1 MPNRLHITHKQAS
14 DLLLELVT
22 IVNSNNPVYT
32 VQLTIYAPKENE
44 DANVIDY
51 TLILESKTHFCIQI
65 ESKKSNFQKEQFM
78 TQCHEYINEMAL
90 NLAQSSANTRVL
102 N

>member
-1 MPNRLHITHKQAS
+1 MPNRLQITHKQAS

-22 IVNSNNPVYT
+22 IINSNNPVYT
-32 VQLTIYAPKENE
+32 VEITIYAPKNDD

-65 ESKKSNFQKEQFM
+65 ESKRSNFQQEQFM
-78 TQCHEYINEMAL
+78 TQCRKHINEMAL
-90 NLAQSSANTRVL
+90 NLVQSSANARVL

>member
-1 MPNRLHITHKQAS
+1 MPNRLQITHKLAS
-14 DLLLELVT
+14 DLLLELVK
-22 IVNSNNPVYT
+22 IINSNNPVYT
-32 VQLTIYAPKENE
+32 VEITIYAPKNDD

-65 ESKKSNFQKEQFM
+65 ESKRSNFQQEQFM
-78 TQCHEYINEMAL
+78 TQCRKHINEMAL
-90 NLAQSSANTRVL
+90 NLVQSSADARVL

>member
-1 MPNRLHITHKQAS
+1 MPNRLQITHKQAS
-14 DLLLELVT
+14 DLLQELVT
-22 IVNSNNPVYT
+22 IINSNNPVYT
-32 VQLTIYAPKENE
+32 VQLTIYAPKNDD

-65 ESKKSNFQKEQFM
+65 ESKRSNFQQEQFM
-78 TQCHEYINEMAL
+78 TQCCEHINEMAL
-90 NLAQSSANTRVL
+90 NLVQSSADARVL

>member
-1 MPNRLHITHKQAS
+1 MPNRIQITHKQAS

-22 IVNSNNPVYT
+22 IINSNNPVYT
-32 VQLTIYAPKENE
+32 VQLTIYTPKKN
-44 DANVIDY
+44 DNANVIDY

-65 ESKKSNFQKEQFM
+65 ETKRSNFQKEQFM
-78 TQCHEYINEMAL
+78 TQCRKYIKEMAL
-90 NLAQSSANTRVL
+90 NLVQSSADARVL

>member
-1 MPNRLHITHKQAS
+1 MPNRLQITHKQAS

-22 IVNSNNPVYT
+22 IINSNNPVYT
-32 VQLTIYAPKENE
+32 VEITIYAPKNDD

-65 ESKKSNFQKEQFM
+65 ESKRSNFQKEQFM
-78 TQCHEYINEMAL
+78 TQCHEHINEMAL
-90 NLAQSSANTRVL
+90 NLVQSSADARVL

>member
-1 MPNRLHITHKQAS
+1 MPNRLQITHKQAS

-22 IVNSNNPVYT
+22 IINSNNPVYT
-32 VQLTIYAPKENE
+32 VQLTVYAPKKND

-65 ESKKSNFQKEQFM
+65 EMKRSNFQKEQFM
-78 TQCHEYINEMAL
+78 TQCCEYINEMAL
-90 NLAQSSANTRVL
+90 NLVQSSADARVL

>member
-1 MPNRLHITHKQAS
+1 MPNRLQITQTQAS

-22 IVNSNNPVYT
+22 IINSNNPVYT
-32 VQLTIYAPKENE
+32 VQITIYTPKKND

-65 ESKKSNFQKEQFM
+65 ETKRSNFQKEQFM
-78 TQCHEYINEMAL
+78 TQCREYINEMAL
-90 NLAQSSANTRVL
+90 NLVQSSADARVL